1 MTELAALAL
10 FARVS
15 GLSQSGATDLA
26 RSRQIERIY
35 LSEYGG
41 DSPSDLVYS
50 PSEGLSF
57 VIGTGSNPGSDFR
70 GRKRLEAEAIT

>member
-15 GLSQSGATDLA
+15 GQSQSGATDLA
-26 RSRQIERIY
+26 RSHQMTRTR
-35 LSEYGG
+35 LSDHGG
-41 DSPSDLVYS
+41 DSRSDLDCS
-50 PSEGLSF
+50 PSEGISF
-57 VIGTGSNPGSDFR
+57 VIGTGSNTGFM